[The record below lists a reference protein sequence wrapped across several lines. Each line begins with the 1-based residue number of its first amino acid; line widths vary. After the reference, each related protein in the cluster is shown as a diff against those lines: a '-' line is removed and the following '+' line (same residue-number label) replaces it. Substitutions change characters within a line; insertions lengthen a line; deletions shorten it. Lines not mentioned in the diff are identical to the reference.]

1 MAEFKLKNLGFHT
14 TQRLT
19 SSINLG
25 GKINQIGETIKYA
38 RESLS
43 LWSATPLSSATST
56 PAGSTATPDKEQQ
69 KSMLDVPAPDKAIGK
84 LTVNIVEARNLNI
97 SNPKSA
103 RPYCLLQCD
112 KNEFSTADGSGTSTS
127 SENNPSQSLAI
138 PIPNAKATKLDPFQ
152 MAMRASCPKW
162 QYEVDFDIIRLDCDL
177 TVSIYDQGNISAA
190 GEERFLGC
198 VTVKPQFKH
207 KQSMDN
213 WFRLSDHEDSSS
225 GSVSGE
231 IRLQITYTDLQSS
244 STKLSPASFR
254 TVRLLGH
261 GSFGKVYQVVK
272 VDSNRT
278 YAMKILSKRALI
290 SRNEISHTLSERNVL
305 VRSSSSPFIVGLKF
319 SFQTADKLY
328 LIMDYVSGG
337 ELFGHLQRDK
347 MFSEERARFYTAEL
361 LCALEHLHRY
371 NVVYRDLK
379 PENILLDHSGHA
391 CLSDFGLCKENI
403 CQDDTTTTFCG
414 TSEYLAPE
422 VVSQQPYG
430 RAVDWWSLGI
440 LLYELLTGWPPFYS
454 DNTNILY
461 RKILTAKIRYPS
473 SMSLEAK
480 DLITRLLDREATT
493 RLGAGPTDAQEIK
506 THRFFKDID
515 WDKLAKKQI
524 SPPFKP
530 ISTGVSKS
538 RAADDEIEVG
548 SDSKHTP
555 LSATWQ
561 AEFRGFSYAR
571 PDDAASYVS
580 RKTITS
586 FDDEDNGL
594 W

>member
-14 TQRLT
+14 TQKLT

-25 GKINQIGETIKYA
+25 NRITQLGETLKYA
-38 RESLS
+38 RQSLS
-43 LWSATPLSSATST
+43 QLTST
-56 PAGSTATPDKEQQ
+56 SSLTAPNPVPQVTPSKEDQ
-69 KSMLDVPAPDKAIGK
+69 SSILETPAPDQAVGK

-97 SNPKSA
+97 TNPKSA

-112 KNEFSTADGSGTSTS
+112 KNEFSTSDGSGTLIS
-127 SENNPSQSLAI
+127 NQDGQAQSLAI
-138 PIPNAKATKLDPFQ
+138 PIPNAKASTPDPFK

-162 QYEVDFDIIRLDCDL
+162 QYEVVFDIIRLDCDL
-177 TVSIYDQGNISAA
+177 TISVYDQGNTSAS

-207 KQSMDN
+207 KHSMDN
-213 WFRLSDHEDSSS
+213 WFRLESREDS
-225 GSVSGE
+225 GEDSVSGE
-231 IRLQITYTDLQSS
+231 IRLQLTYTALESS
-244 STKLSPASFR
+244 SKLSPASFR
-254 TVRLLGH
+254 MVRLLGH

-272 VDSNRT
+272 IDSNRT
-278 YAMKILSKRALI
+278 YAMKVLSKRAII
-290 SRNEISHTLSERNVL
+290 SRNELIHTFSERNVL
-305 VRSSSSPFIVGLKF
+305 VRTSESPFIVGLKF

-328 LIMDYVSGG
+328 LVMDYVSGG
-337 ELFGHLQRDK
+337 ELFGHLQQDK
-347 MFSEERARFYTAEL
+347 MFSEVRARFYTSEL

-379 PENILLDHSGHA
+379 PENILLDHNGHA
-391 CLSDFGLCKENI
+391 CLSDFGLCKENV

-454 DNTNILY
+454 DNTKILY
-461 RKILTAKIRYPS
+461 RKILTAKIRYPA
-473 SMSLEAK
+473 SMSSEAK
-480 DLITRLLDREATT
+480 DLIQRLLDRNPTT
-493 RLGAGPTDAQEIK
+493 RLGSGPTDAKEIK
-506 THRFFKDID
+506 VHPFFKEID
-515 WDKLAKKQI
+515 WDRLAKKQV

-530 ISTGVSKS
+530 VTTQPS
-538 RAADDEIEVG
+538 RHRDTDEEIEVG
-548 SDSKHTP
+548 SETKHTP
-555 LSATWQ
+555 LSSTWQ

-580 RKTITS
+580 RQTITS
-586 FDDEDNGL
+586 IDDEDNGL